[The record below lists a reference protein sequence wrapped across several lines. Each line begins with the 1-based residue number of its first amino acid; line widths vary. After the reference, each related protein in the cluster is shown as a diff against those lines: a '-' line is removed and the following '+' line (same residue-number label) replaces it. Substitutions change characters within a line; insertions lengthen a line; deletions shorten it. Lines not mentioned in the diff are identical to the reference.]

1 MSRKF
6 PSNEK
11 EEAIFQLFL
20 EDDSSQSVE
29 IVQANEVDFEK
40 VKKRLAKGKSVF
52 ITSKQKQKTEGNFA
66 THNSL
71 RESLYLL
78 RSKKI

>member
-11 EEAIFQLFL
+11 EEAIFQLFFL

-66 THNSL
+66 THNSEEIAL
-71 RESLYLL
+71 ST
-78 RSKKI
+78 